1 MKVNKDR
8 NKPRKCVVA
17 SLTLEQVSILTG
29 ADPGTVEFLVSLELI
44 SPSRRRPRPVFP
56 TDAVP
61 RLRRMLRLHHDLGV
75 SWSNMDLVMDLL
87 DRIDALE
94 RRI

>member
-1 MKVNKDR
+1 MRAEEKNKT
-8 NKPRKCVVA
+8 RKSAVT

-29 ADPGTVEFLVSLELI
+29 ADPGTVEFLVSLELVT
-44 SPSRRRPRPVFP
+44 PSRRRPRPVFP
-56 TDAVP
+56 TDIVP
-61 RLRRMLRLHHDLGV
+61 RMRRMLRLHHDLGV
-75 SWSNMDLVMDLL
+75 SWSNMDLIMDLL